1 MAAGVV
7 MVGFIAA
14 ISLLLRHWG
23 AIERYHQ
30 PVPQEDLTT
39 PLLQV
44 RPVNLCAFTPAVS
57 GAAAAAAT
65 VVVVSLMLQRA
76 IGMSTQAEAASAS
89 RFKFPD
95 CKVAFLLMHTVCPDN
110 KL

>member
-30 PVPQEDLTT
+30 PAPQEDLTT

-44 RPVNLCAFTPAVS
+44 RALNLCAHTPAELGAAVDHV
-57 GAAAAAAT
+57 AAAAAA
-65 VVVVSLMLQRA
+65 VVVVVGVVLQRV
-76 IGMSTQAEAASAS
+76 IGTSTQAVTASM
-89 RFKFPD
+89 PI
-95 CKVAFLLMHTVCPDN
+95 T
-110 KL
+110 

>member
-30 PVPQEDLTT
+30 PAPQEDLTT

-44 RPVNLCAFTPAVS
+44 RPLNLCSCTS
-57 GAAAAAAT
+57 TELAAAAA
-65 VVVVSLMLQRA
+65 VDVFCYRES
-76 IGMSTQAEAASAS
+76 
-89 RFKFPD
+89 
-95 CKVAFLLMHTVCPDN
+95 
-110 KL
+110 

>member
-30 PVPQEDLTT
+30 PAPQEDLTT

-44 RPVNLCAFTPAVS
+44 RALNLCAHTPAELGAAVDHV
-57 GAAAAAAT
+57 AAAAAAA
-65 VVVVSLMLQRA
+65 VVVVVGVVLQRV
-76 IGMSTQAEAASAS
+76 IGTSTQAVTASM
-89 RFKFPD
+89 PI
-95 CKVAFLLMHTVCPDN
+95 T
-110 KL
+110 